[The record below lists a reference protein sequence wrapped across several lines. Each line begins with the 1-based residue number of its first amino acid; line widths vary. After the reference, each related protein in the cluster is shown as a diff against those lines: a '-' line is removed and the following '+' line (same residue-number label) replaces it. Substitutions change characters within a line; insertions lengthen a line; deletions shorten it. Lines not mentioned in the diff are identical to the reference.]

1 MGEKM
6 KGTSQYN
13 NDSLFFSQY
22 SQNNTIIAVL
32 LKERRNDWNV
42 LAEFLSEREKE
53 VVDIM
58 MTLFNEEY
66 ILKTYLESEKQEA
79 EKRGSE
85 KIKIGTAQKLY
96 KKGSSIEDIA
106 DILDS
111 SVQEVE
117 QWLGLVRA

>member
-1 MGEKM
+1 M

-22 SQNNTIIAVL
+22 SRNKTIIAVL
-32 LKERRNDWNV
+32 LKERRNKWNV

-85 KIKIGTAQKLY
+85 KIKIRTAQKLY

-111 SVQEVE
+111 SVKEVE